1 VAQPIELAALRRIL
15 VVAPLGLWL
24 TIVATDHL
32 LSTWITPLAA
42 LLIQGLVLVPC
53 FGLLGHLVMSRLVDA
68 EVRLRRQRD
77 ELDELREAHGLA
89 RERLRLAAES
99 ADDGAQLLAYV
110 NTESQ
115 VIEALLRQGNGAAAQ
130 RRLATLAST
139 ARSLFA
145 SQRARILDLRVLPE
159 QPPIDLADAIR
170 RHVEVWEA
178 ETHLPVDLAL
188 PADAEAAPEVELQLL
203 RIVQEALH
211 NVRRHARAT
220 RVRIELAR
228 AGDLWRLEV
237 NDDGVGFDV
246 ADANQH
252 DGPRFGLASIR
263 ERAGAAGGRLTVE
276 SHPGRGTR
284 LLVEMP
290 TIWPTGKES
299 ATCAS

>member
-1 VAQPIELAALRRIL
+1 MAQPIELAALRRIL

-24 TIVATDHL
+24 TIVAADHL

-42 LLIQGLVLVPC
+42 LLVQGLVIVPC
-53 FGLLGHLVMSRLVDA
+53 FGLLGHLVMRRLVDT

-77 ELDELREAHGLA
+77 ELNELREAHGLA

-115 VIEALLRQGNGAAAQ
+115 VIETLLRQGNGASAQSHLAA
-130 RRLATLAST
+130 LAGT

-159 QPPIDLADAIR
+159 EAPIDLANAIR
-170 RHVEVWEA
+170 RHVEAWEA
-178 ETHLPVDLAL
+178 ETHLLVELDL
-188 PADAEAAPEVELQLL
+188 PADAEVAPEIELQLL

-220 RVRIELAR
+220 RVRIALTR
-228 AGDLWRLEV
+228 AGDRWRLEV
-237 NDDGVGFDV
+237 DDDGVGFDL
-246 ADANQH
+246 AAASRHDA
-252 DGPRFGLASIR
+252 PRFGLASIR
-263 ERAGAAGGRLTVE
+263 ERAGAAGGQATVE
-276 SHPGRGTR
+276 SHPGGGTR